1 MSQLTAFG
9 KTYQDRVTAAC
20 MALSAGKGI
29 ILIDDEDRENEG
41 DLIFSAEKVTSS
53 NINQMIQDCSGI
65 ICLCL
70 TRQKANSLSLKPMV
84 DSNTSRY
91 QTAFTTSIE
100 ARHGITTG
108 VSAQDRWQTI
118 HAAIQEQATQDDL
131 TQPGHIF
138 PLVACDNGVLE
149 RRGHTEG
156 SVDLTR
162 LAGLNPAAVLCELMN
177 TDGTMKKLP
186 QLIQYANEHHLTLLS
201 IEDIY
206 QYRLNPRYSSWADL
220 HSI

>member
-1 MSQLTAFG
+1 MSQLTVFG
-9 KTYQDRVTAAC
+9 KTYRDRVDAAC
-20 MALSAGKGI
+20 SAIAAGKGI
-29 ILIDDEDRENEG
+29 ILVDDEDRENEG
-41 DLIFSAEKVTSS
+41 DLIFSAEKVSTF

-70 TRQKANSLSLKPMV
+70 TKQKADSLSLTPMV
-84 DSNTSRY
+84 KHNSSRY

-100 ARHGITTG
+100 AKHGVTTG

-118 HAAIQEQATQDDL
+118 HVAIQENATPFDL

-138 PLVACDNGVLE
+138 PLIACDNGVLE

-156 SVDLTR
+156 SIDMMR
-162 LAGLNPAAVLCELMN
+162 LAGLNHSAVLCELMN
-177 TDGTMKKLP
+177 TDGTMKKLK
-186 QLIQYANEHHLTLLS
+186 QLIQYAIDHQLTILS

-206 QYRLNPRYSSWADL
+206 QYRLQFGS
-220 HSI
+220 